1 MEFNLDIW
9 QIIQLC
15 VSTVFPLLVGLV
27 TKLSTSGGVRAI
39 LLAAIAFA
47 TSLGTEA
54 LAANQAGQTYDLG
67 QGLMTGL
74 TSFLIAVGMYY
85 GLWKPTGA
93 AVAAQA
99 VGSTGAAPADQIPG
113 NWSGADS
120 DEVEPLED
128 DGNEDLDESDD
139 PGVTEVDATPPPEGY
154 EPRH

>member
-27 TKLSTSGGVRAI
+27 TKLSTSGGVRAV
-39 LLAAIAFA
+39 LLAVIALV

-54 LAANQAGQTYDLG
+54 LAANTAGQVYDLG

-93 AVAAQA
+93 AVAVQA

-120 DEVEPLED
+120 DEVAPLED

-139 PGVTEVDATPPPEGY
+139 LGLTEPDATPPAEGY

>member
-27 TKLSTSGGVRAI
+27 TKLSTSGGVRAV

-47 TSLGTEA
+47 TSLGAEA

-99 VGSTGAAPADQIPG
+99 VGSTGAAKGGQIPG
-113 NWSGADS
+113 DWSGADS
-120 DEVEPLED
+120 DDVDPVDD

-139 PGVTEVDATPPPEGY
+139 PGITEVDATPVPDDYP
-154 EPRH
+154 PRH

>member
-1 MEFNLDIW
+1 MEFTLDIW
-9 QIIQLC
+9 QVVQLC

-67 QGLMTGL
+67 QGLILGL
-74 TSFLIAVGMYY
+74 GTFLVSVGMYF

-93 AVAAQA
+93 AAAAQT
-99 VGSTGAAPADQIPG
+99 VGSTGAARPEDIPG
-113 NWSGADS
+113 EWAGADS
-120 DEVEPLED
+120 DEVEAV
-128 DGNEDLDESDD
+128 DGTETLDESDD
-139 PGVTEVDATPPPEGY
+139 PGVTEPDATPPGDDY